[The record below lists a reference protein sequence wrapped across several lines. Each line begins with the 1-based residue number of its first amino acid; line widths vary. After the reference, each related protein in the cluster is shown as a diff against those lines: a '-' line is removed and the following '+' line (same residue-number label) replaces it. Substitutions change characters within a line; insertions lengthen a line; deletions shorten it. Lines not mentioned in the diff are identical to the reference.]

1 MAETDVLTRNEPSSD
16 RDPFSEKCIL
26 DPYSWNGEIREA
38 GPLVWL
44 SAYGVWATGRH
55 GLCKQILDDW
65 ATYGSGAGVGLTNF
79 HTEKPWRPPSK
90 LLEADPPEH
99 TPRRE
104 VADDSMAHSRLREY
118 RPVFAEQARLLVDRI
133 LEKGDIDGMEDV
145 AQPYILK
152 VFPDAVGL
160 GPDGRD
166 QLLTYGDMVFNGFGP
181 LNDIFHKS
189 TAPAEAVVEYVMQ
202 CCDRDRLDPN
212 GLGQVAYRAADNG
225 AIEQEEALFIV
236 RSMLSAGL
244 DTTVYAIGNIL
255 NCFAEHPGEWEK
267 LKAEPAKARAA
278 VEEVLRYDSPF
289 QALFRT
295 TTRDVELAGHHIPA
309 KQKVLVMIGAAN
321 RDPEAFEDPD
331 TFDIDR
337 NSADH
342 LGFGFG
348 IHHCMGQAMA
358 RLELQA
364 LFTELANRVD
374 TIEPAGTAVRHLN
387 NTLHGFA
394 SLPLRLTAA

>member
-1 MAETDVLTRNEPSSD
+1 MAEADTLTKHEPVSD
-16 RDPFSEKCIL
+16 RDPFSEECIL
-26 DPYSWNGEIREA
+26 DPYSWNGEVREA

-55 GLCKQILDDW
+55 GLSKQILDDW

-99 TPRRE
+99 TPRRA
-104 VADDSMAHSRLREY
+104 VADDAMAHSRLREY
-118 RPVFAEQARLLVDRI
+118 RPIFSEQAKLLVDR
-133 LEKGDIDGMEDV
+133 LLDKGDIDGMEDV
-145 AQPYILK
+145 AKPYILK

-181 LNDIFHKS
+181 LNDIFHRS
-189 TAPAEAVVEYVMQ
+189 TAPAEQVVDYVMQ

-212 GLGQVAYRAADNG
+212 GLGEVAYQAADNG
-225 AIEQEEALFIV
+225 SIEQDEALFIV

-244 DTTVYAIGNIL
+244 DTTVYAIGNVL
-255 NCFAEHPGEWEK
+255 NCFADHPGEWEK
-267 LKAEPAKARAA
+267 LRAAPNKARAA
-278 VEEVLRYDSPF
+278 VEEVLRFDSPF

-295 TTRDVELAGHHIPA
+295 TNKDVELAGHHIPA

-321 RDPEAFEDPD
+321 RDPDAFDDPD

-358 RLELQA
+358 RLEMEA
-364 LFTELANRVD
+364 LFKEMASRVA
-374 TIEPAGTAVRHLN
+374 TIEHTAPAVRHVN

-394 SLPLRLTAA
+394 ALPLRVTAA